1 MILSADILQTI
12 RKLGGSMKTTV
23 KGQGKQ
29 IKVETGRQKPCKERY
44 IVRAERIEILCEN
57 GKIVSVLEDLYEQKF
72 R

>member
-1 MILSADILQTI
+1 
-12 RKLGGSMKTTV
+12 MKTRV